1 MGWKNEG
8 DQRMNDILTELEKAG
23 QKHMGT
29 PLGGTLQWAVIEIK
43 RLHAECEML
52 KWRMASMQMNR
63 RKSEIED

>member
-1 MGWKNEG
+1 
-8 DQRMNDILTELEKAG
+8 MNDILTELEKAG

-29 PLGGTLQWAVIEIK
+29 PLGGTLQWAVLEIK
-43 RLHAECEML
+43 RLHAECAML